1 MKYEIHEI
9 TYKRNNVRSKFKVDY
24 VNGKVVDKEGLK
36 KVQKDFIN
44 VPRNLV
50 DSKEEIRE
58 GYNTIYTVISNNK
71 CRKTVIKV
79 IPQF

>member
-9 TYKRNNVRSKFKVDY
+9 TYRRNSNRGKFKIDY
-24 VNGKVVDKEGLK
+24 ANAKIVDKEGLK
-36 KVQKDFIN
+36 KVQQDFIN
-44 VPRNLV
+44 VPKNLV
-50 DSKEEIRE
+50 DSKEETKE

-71 CRKTVIKV
+71 CRKTVVKI

>member
-9 TYKRNNVRSKFKVDY
+9 TYRRSGARGKYKLDY
-24 VNGKVVDKEGLK
+24 ANAKVVDKEGLK

-50 DSKEEIRE
+50 DSKEETKE